1 MNLRG
6 SWGTVIG
13 PGMVWGLAV
22 SGHELIQVVMPV
34 HAAAFGV
41 TLPVVGFLLSINK
54 IIRVIGYGWVV
65 ALGRRVGPRGLMLIA
80 SASAAGTTFVYA
92 WCDGWPAL
100 TAARLIW
107 GLGFAALNLGT
118 LMYAMSIVE
127 GAGTRVGL
135 TRSLGAIGPALVLGL
150 GSAAVGWLGPREVFV
165 AVGLFMALA
174 IPLAWALPPLA
185 VAEEPAGRRRL
196 SQPTVLDLFYFMVG
210 FAIDGLFVMTVA
222 LMFLD
227 RYSVET
233 AVLSGGLLL
242 GVRYIAAIV
251 VSPFGGWL
259 GDRFGA
265 WRLQILFGL
274 LFAAGFGLTAFGLPV
289 LGGVVIVSA
298 RAVLAVLGNLVIAQ
312 RDGGGSMVALS
323 RLATWTDMGGAVGPM
338 LIGTLIPVFGLQPLY
353 GVGAVLLTLSVA
365 VLAWRGR

>member
-1 MNLRG
+1 MRA

-22 SGHELIQVVMPV
+22 SGHELIQVVLPV

-41 TLPVVGFLLSINK
+41 SLPVVGFLLSINK
-54 IIRVIGYGWVV
+54 IIRVIGYGWIV
-65 ALGRRVGPRGLMLIA
+65 ALGRRIGPRGLMLVAA
-80 SASAAGTTFVYA
+80 SVAALSTFVYA

-100 TAARLIW
+100 TVARLAW

-127 GAGTRVGL
+127 SAGTRVGM
-135 TRSLGAIGPALVLGL
+135 TRALGAIGPALVLGL
-150 GSAAVGWLGPREVFV
+150 GSAAVGWLGPRDVFV

-174 IPLAWALPPLA
+174 VPLAWTLPTLA

-196 SQPTVLDLFYFMVG
+196 AQPTVLDLFYFVIG
-210 FAIDGLFVMTVA
+210 LTIDGLFVMTVA

-227 RYSVET
+227 RFSVET

-242 GVRYIAAIV
+242 GVRYVAAIV

-265 WRLQILFGL
+265 WRLQIVFGVL
-274 LFAAGFGLTAFGLPV
+274 YAGGFALTALGFPV

-312 RDGGGSMVALS
+312 REGASSMVALS

-338 LIGTLIPVFGLQPLY
+338 LVGSLIPIFGLPPLY
-353 GVGAVLLTLSVA
+353 GAGAVLIVLSLA

>member
-1 MNLRG
+1 MRA

-22 SGHELIQVVMPV
+22 SGHELIQVVLPV

-54 IIRVIGYGWVV
+54 IIRVIGYGWIV
-65 ALGRRVGPRGLMLIA
+65 ALGRRIGPRGLMLVAA
-80 SASAAGTTFVYA
+80 SVAAVSTFVYA

-100 TAARLIW
+100 TVARLAW

-127 GAGTRVGL
+127 NAGTRVGL
-135 TRSLGAIGPALVLGL
+135 TRALGAIGPALVLGL
-150 GSAAVGWLGPREVFV
+150 GSAAVGWLGPRDVFV
-165 AVGLFMALA
+165 VVGLFMALA
-174 IPLAWALPPLA
+174 IPLAWTLPPLS

-196 SQPTVLDLFYFMVG
+196 SQPTVLDLFYFVVG
-210 FAIDGLFVMTVA
+210 FSIDGLFVMTVA

-242 GVRYIAAIV
+242 GVRYVAAIL

-274 LFAAGFGLTAFGLPV
+274 LFAAGFGITAFGLPV
-289 LGGVVIVSA
+289 LGGVVIVTA

-312 RDGGGSMVALS
+312 RGDGGSMVALS
-323 RLATWTDMGGAVGPM
+323 RLATWTDMGGAAGPM
-338 LIGTLIPVFGLQPLY
+338 LVGLLIPVLGLPPLY
-353 GVGAVLLTLSVA
+353 AAGAVLLTLAVA
-365 VLAWRGR
+365 ILAWRGR